1 MRFSAV
7 IFDLD
12 GTLVDTLADI
22 AIATNAVLQKFKQPE
37 HSIEAY
43 KTLVGDGVAV
53 LFQRAWPATKD
64 QPTLLQ
70 AAITGFHESYEQQWH
85 NRSRPYAGID
95 SLLERLQSCRLPL
108 TVLSNK
114 PDPFTQKCVAHF
126 FPQVRFTVVLGQK
139 PDFPR
144 KPDPAGVFHIAET
157 LKVAVERIA
166 YIGDTNTDMETAVS
180 AGCCA
185 IGVSW
190 GFRSVDELKQSG
202 AAHIFHSPLALG
214 DFLVAPD

>member
-12 GTLVDTLADI
+12 GTLVDTLTDI
-22 AIATNAVLQKFKQPE
+22 AMATNAVLQKFKQPE

-64 QPTLLQ
+64 QPSLLQ